1 MVYWSPPLLL
11 MLDFNNFYN
20 NVYQLHSEGLE
31 KSVVILMIRF
41 VKGVAFFNGVET
53 STALVT

>member
-1 MVYWSPPLLL
+1 

-20 NVYQLHSEGLE
+20 NVYQLHSESLE